1 MRRVL
6 LVLFCLTLSS
16 APVIADERPRVGLV
30 LGGGG
35 AKGASHI
42 GVLQVLDELN
52 VPVDCVAGTSM
63 GALVGAT
70 FASGRTG
77 DEIEALIQGIDWRE
91 TVGSV
96 GLRRDM
102 PIENKV
108 SGVHTGQGFEL
119 GVTRQGL
126 VAPGGLIP
134 SQQIESVIRSLIG
147 GARDT
152 KDFDD
157 LPIPFRAIATDLIT
171 AETVVLDDGDLT
183 VAMRAS
189 MAAPGAFSPVVVGNQ
204 VLADGGLTKNVPVDI
219 ARELCADVV
228 IAVWNEVP
236 PFTPDDLGDALS
248 LVDRSVNV
256 MIIANELEQIKTL
269 TDDDIGI
276 PVQMGDIS
284 AADFLRADE
293 AIELGRQYAL
303 QHVEKLKRYALPDE
317 EYAEWRARLTERPKN
332 LFVRVADVTIDGAER
347 VDPAFIRRKLRNIN
361 RSDTLTEQMIADD
374 VRRVASLGDF
384 EQVDYELTGAPG
396 VKTLALAVREK
407 PWGPDFLTFDVG
419 ITSNGDELLRAD
431 HSRTWIN
438 RRGGRWQNTL
448 QLGQRELATS
458 RLYQPLDVAQNL
470 FVELSVGIENSLEDI
485 YSGSDRIARYDF
497 FEDFA
502 RFDVGWNI
510 GTRAQLRAGIVTGE
524 TEADIDTGP
533 PALVELSSTAYTQLN
548 LRGIY
553 DTRDNVDLPTKGSF
567 VSIEYQSA
575 DPGLGGSLDYE
586 TIEAVATRAFDLNGN
601 SFSVIVGGGDTLS
614 GTTPIT
620 RQFMLGGIRTF
631 PGLRRGE
638 LRGERY
644 WYSGVS
650 YARQLANIQPL
661 FGQSLYAGLR
671 LTAGDMQNRLDGVDE
686 GTLYGVTG
694 SLLGRTPV
702 GAIVLSLSWLDSND
716 VRLQFSLGRP
726 LSEGS
731 LLDGLN

>member
-1 MRRVL
+1 M
-6 LVLFCLTLSS
+6 
-16 APVIADERPRVGLV
+16 
-30 LGGGG
+30 
-35 AKGASHI
+35 
-42 GVLQVLDELN
+42 
-52 VPVDCVAGTSM
+52 
-63 GALVGAT
+63 
-70 FASGRTG
+70 
-77 DEIEALIQGIDWRE
+77 
-91 TVGSV
+91 
-96 GLRRDM
+96 
-102 PIENKV
+102 
-108 SGVHTGQGFEL
+108 
-119 GVTRQGL
+119 
-126 VAPGGLIP
+126 
-134 SQQIESVIRSLIG
+134 
-147 GARDT
+147 
-152 KDFDD
+152 
-157 LPIPFRAIATDLIT
+157 
-171 AETVVLDDGDLT
+171 
-183 VAMRAS
+183 
-189 MAAPGAFSPVVVGNQ
+189 
-204 VLADGGLTKNVPVDI
+204 
-219 ARELCADVV
+219 
-228 IAVWNEVP
+228 
-236 PFTPDDLGDALS
+236 
-248 LVDRSVNV
+248 
-256 MIIANELEQIKTL
+256 
-269 TDDDIGI
+269 
-276 PVQMGDIS
+276 
-284 AADFLRADE
+284 
-293 AIELGRQYAL
+293 
-303 QHVEKLKRYALPDE
+303 
-317 EYAEWRARLTERPKN
+317 
-332 LFVRVADVTIDGAER
+332 
-347 VDPAFIRRKLRNIN
+347 
-361 RSDTLTEQMIADD
+361 
-374 VRRVASLGDF
+374 
-384 EQVDYELTGAPG
+384 
-396 VKTLALAVREK
+396 
-407 PWGPDFLTFDVG
+407 
-419 ITSNGDELLRAD
+419 
-431 HSRTWIN
+431 
-438 RRGGRWQNTL
+438 
-448 QLGQRELATS
+448 
-458 RLYQPLDVAQNL
+458 
-470 FVELSVGIENSLEDI
+470 ELSVGIENSLEDI